1 MLVSEVVFKIQD
13 FKVRSKLIA
22 RLTGRSVFSKDIMNL
37 QNSDIEFIK
46 NVSGIGTKTLSIFIE
61 TLQNYGSPIN
71 IEVAHKHQPTEI
83 EVRNNVTY
91 SKCAT
96 CNKPLVAKWREYGN
110 I

>member
-22 RLTGRSVFSKDIMNL
+22 RLTGRSVFSKDIMKL
-37 QNSDIEFIK
+37 ENSEIEFIK
-46 NVSGIGTKTLSIFIE
+46 NVSGIGTKTLSIFVE
-61 TLQNYGSPIN
+61 SLQNFGSPITLQ
-71 IEVAHKHQPTEI
+71 VDHKHQPIEI

-91 SKCAT
+91 AKCLT
-96 CNKPLVAKWREYGN
+96 CKKPLVAKWREYGN